1 MTTYKQEEKKSDF
14 KPVTIN
20 NFRERMLQEEK
31 EEKVATQKPPTAGD
45 TVIIEQGNTKP
56 TASTTYPP
64 TTTIRPLGALP
75 AGLNPSVQPANG
87 LPTAVGTTFSTLG
100 S

>member
-1 MTTYKQEEKKSDF
+1 M
-14 KPVTIN
+14 TIN

-45 TVIIEQGNTKP
+45 TVIIDQGNTKP

-75 AGLNPSVQPANG
+75 VGLNPSVQPANG